1 MTETSTSPSPL
12 DDGLVQFRMKK
23 IEADVLQVMVDAGVF
38 AVKNG
43 QAILSFNQ
51 DGTMMTIEIRT
62 NAYRRR
68 STGP

>member
-1 MTETSTSPSPL
+1 MSETSTSPPPL

-23 IEADVLQVMVDAGVF
+23 AEADLLQVLVDSGVF